1 MGKIIINNKGVIMQ
15 KCRIDGSDL
24 IEIGDLG
31 NQYFT
36 DFVDDPTD
44 GFKSSLKLGI
54 GEKSGLIQ
62 LFDGMD
68 PEKMYRKYWYR
79 SGINPTMRN
88 DLNDIVYAAQ
98 KYVNVTPGEDVV
110 LDIACNDGTLLS
122 NWDPKIFR
130 IGIDPARNLKQHS
143 EKHADHIVEDFFSAK
158 NYDSVFTGPVQKA
171 KVITSIAMF
180 YDLPD
185 PNWFVDEV
193 KQCLAGNGVWIIQMS
208 YTPLMLKQNAF
219 DNICHEHLQ
228 YYTFTVLNNLLKVH
242 GMKVV
247 DVELND
253 VNSGSLRVIVAHEDN
268 KDFKLPPHALQ
279 IGEFNVDALLTYE
292 DSLNIT
298 SPDTWLDFFKRAE
311 ENKNKTLE
319 LLKDL
324 KAKGKKVVGFGA
336 STKGNTLLQY
346 YGITPDLI
354 SCIAEASPE
363 KFGKKT
369 IGSGI
374 PIIDEKEL
382 ESIKPD
388 YLFIFPWHF
397 VESFKKKTSHLRG
410 QGTQF
415 IVPLPEVYIV

>member
-1 MGKIIINNKGVIMQ
+1 MSD
-15 KCRIDGSDL
+15 KCRIDGSEL

-54 GEKSGLIQ
+54 GKESGLVQ

-79 SGINPTMRN
+79 SGINPTMRD
-88 DLNDIVYAAQ
+88 DLNDIVYAAH
-98 KYVNVTPGEDVV
+98 KYVKVIPEEDVV
-110 LDIACNDGTLLS
+110 LDIASNDGTLLS
-122 NWDPKIFR
+122 YWDPKLFR

-143 EKHADHIVEDFFSAK
+143 EKHANCIVEDFFSAK
-158 NYDSVFTGPVQKA
+158 NYDSAFTGPVQKA

-185 PNWFVDEV
+185 PNWFVKEV
-193 KQCLAGNGVWIIQMS
+193 KQCLAGNGIWIVQMS

-228 YYTFTVLNNLLKVH
+228 YYTFTVLNNLLKKH
-242 GMKVV
+242 GLKVV

-253 VNSGSLRVIVAHEDN
+253 VNSGSFRVIIAHEDN
-268 KDFKLPPHALQ
+268 KEFKLPPHALQ
-279 IGEFNVDALLTYE
+279 IGEFRVNALLNYE
-292 DSLNIT
+292 ESLNVT
-298 SPDTWLDFFKRAE
+298 DPKTWVDFFKCAE
-311 ENKNKTLE
+311 NNKKKTLE
-319 LLKDL
+319 LLTDL
-324 KAKGKKVVGFGA
+324 KVKGKKVIGFGA

-346 YGITPDLI
+346 YGITTDLI
-354 SCIAEASPE
+354 PCIAEASPE
-363 KFGKKT
+363 KFSKKT
-369 IGSGI
+369 IGTGI

-382 ESIKPD
+382 ESMNPD

-397 VESFKKKTSHLRG
+397 VEMFKNKNKRLRKRG
-410 QGTQF
+410 VKF